1 MLNFKPL
8 VILSTSLVAASATA
22 GSIKTNVSAKF
33 HKLVHVT
40 LHARAAGTEKPPIL
54 IFDQT
59 FPKTQQNQGIANNT
73 EALEISPEILQT
85 EGPIEILYSDF
96 EARKLIPCT
105 GSISQQQG
113 ADKLMQINVQ
123 MDFSP
128 DGISCMAAGE
138 YTKMSEQEKKDDAS
152 HVAHLKEIDQ

>member
-1 MLNFKPL
+1 MLNFKTL
-8 VILSTSLVAASATA
+8 AILSTTLVAASATA
-22 GSIKTNVSAKF
+22 GSIKTNVNAKF

-59 FPKTQQNQGIANNT
+59 FPKTQQNQGMASNT
-73 EALEISPEILQT
+73 EALELTPEVLQT

-128 DGISCMAAGE
+128 GGISCMAAGE

-152 HVAHLKEIDQ
+152 HVAHLKKVDQ